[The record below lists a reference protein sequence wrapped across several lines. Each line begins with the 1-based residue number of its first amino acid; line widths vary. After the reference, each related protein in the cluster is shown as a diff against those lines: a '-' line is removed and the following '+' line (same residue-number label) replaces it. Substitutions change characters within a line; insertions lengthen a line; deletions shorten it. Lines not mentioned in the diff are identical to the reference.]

1 MGEWHFPACGLGAA
15 GRFLKQTIT
24 GQKGIRRQHREA
36 LVSKVQT
43 RNSGGSLLTQMRA
56 PVFAAILGV
65 ELLLFFN
72 MDMFLSG
79 FPLYITG
86 LGISEDRMGVLFGAF
101 MVAGMVSRPLLAR
114 LAQRWGQ
121 KVVLALAT
129 VVAFTAPW
137 LYLSTESFGGIVAV
151 RLFHGL
157 VPGSFIMA
165 AQLLMIRES
174 GEKHKAV
181 GLGLFGLMGALSM
194 MVMPYL
200 GVHILQS
207 FGRTAWLGISSGFG
221 AAAMAIFWCQ
231 VRPKAR
237 ETETARERP
246 APLNIRIIGAPLASN
261 ILLALAFGS
270 VITYV
275 TTYAVSMGYTN
286 PGQFFTVLAG
296 TNVVIKILFS
306 LYGDRLPQRITVIP
320 GAIVLTVGLLLLAN
334 PPSPA
339 WIVGSAVPIGAGF
352 FTTTAMMMLN
362 IANAVP
368 GVQRSMAAAL
378 FMNTM
383 DLGIGTASIALGLL
397 VTRGSYQLLYSF
409 AAICTVLALGII
421 VLRLRERPA
430 MPVSLLDT
438 GS

>member
-1 MGEWHFPACGLGAA
+1 MEPLSQRKGRNPLQYLETSTVSAA
-15 GRFLKQTIT
+15 
-24 GQKGIRRQHREA
+24 QKDRRQ
-36 LVSKVQT
+36 L
-43 RNSGGSLLTQMRA
+43 GGSSLPQMRA
-56 PVFAAILGV
+56 NIFAAILGV

-79 FPLYITG
+79 FPLYITS
-86 LGISEDRMGVLFGAF
+86 LGISEDRMGVLFGTF
-101 MVAGMVSRPLLAR
+101 MVAGMLSRPLLAR

-121 KVVLALAT
+121 KIVLALAT

-137 LYLSTESFGGIVAV
+137 LYLYVDSFGGIVAV

-165 AQLLMIRES
+165 AQLLLIRES
-174 GEKHKAV
+174 GEDHKAV

-200 GVHILQS
+200 GVYILQS
-207 FGRTAWLGISSGFG
+207 FGRVAWLATASVFG
-221 AAAMAIFWCQ
+221 GAAMAVFWLQ
-231 VRPKAR
+231 VRPNAR
-237 ETETARERP
+237 EVETVRERP
-246 APLNIRIIGAPLASN
+246 APLNIRLIAVPLASN
-261 ILLALAFGS
+261 VLLALAFGS
-270 VITYV
+270 VVTYV

-286 PGQFFTVLAG
+286 PGQFFTALAG

-306 LYGDRLPQRITVIP
+306 LYGDRLPQRLAMIP
-320 GAIVLTVGLLLLAN
+320 GAIVLAAGLMLLAY
-334 PPSPA
+334 PPSSA

-352 FTTTAMMMLN
+352 FTVTAMMMLN

-383 DLGIGTASIALGLL
+383 DLGIGTASIVLGIV
-397 VTRGSYQLLYSF
+397 VTRGSYQLLYTL
-409 AAICTVLALGII
+409 AAVSTLLALALIA
-421 VLRLRERPA
+421 VRLRERPA
-430 MPVSLLDT
+430 VPASPPDA
-438 GS
+438 SH